1 MSRLRLTALGVERLK
16 PPASGRIEVWDTIL
30 PGLGL
35 RVTDRGRKTFVVMT
49 MVGTGDAV
57 RNADGR
63 IVGGRRLKRITLQPT
78 WPALSLDAAREQAR
92 DILHQAD
99 RGEEP
104 TAQLRVVPTWR
115 QYVEGYLQ
123 RRRSSLRPSTHT
135 YVTNMLA
142 QMSCWDY
149 LPLTAIRRED
159 VLAFVEDTAAHA
171 PVHANRQLEII
182 KTLYNDAVRRGVVE
196 TNPAAPLRPPSREV
210 ARDRALSDAEI
221 GWFWTATDRL
231 AWSYRGA
238 YRMLLLTGQRRGM
251 VRLMTWDELD
261 LERRTWT
268 VSAAKMK
275 NGKAHEIAL
284 NDLAME
290 VLAEARPITG
300 GAHGFVLT
308 ADGRPLGDFS
318 SAKRK
323 VDAAM
328 AEIAGRAIPAW
339 HIHDLRRTITHGLAA
354 MGIAPHIADKIL
366 AHSSGAISG
375 VAAVYNKFA
384 YLDERR
390 DALAA
395 WGRKVET
402 IIGRRQDNVTPLAAK
417 R

>member
-1 MSRLRLTALGVERLK
+1 LTALGVERLK
-16 PPASGRIEVWDTIL
+16 PPASGRIEVWDAIV

-49 MVGTGDAV
+49 MVGSGDAI
-57 RNADGR
+57 RDAAGS
-63 IVGGRRLKRITLQPT
+63 IVAGRRLKRITLEPT
-78 WPALSLDAAREQAR
+78 WPALTLDQARELAR
-92 DILHQAD
+92 DVLHRVA
-99 RGEEP
+99 RGEDP
-104 TAQLRVVPTWR
+104 TAEPQATPTWR

-123 RRRSSLRPSTHT
+123 RRRGSLRPSTHT
-135 YVTNMLA
+135 YLTNILA
-142 QMSCWDY
+142 QMSCWDR
-149 LPLTAIRRED
+149 LPLDAIRRED
-159 VLAFVEDTAAHA
+159 VRAFVEDMAVRA
-171 PVHANRQLEII
+171 PIHANRQLVAI
-182 KTLYNDAVRRGVVE
+182 KTLYNDAVRRSVVE
-196 TNPAAPLRPPSREV
+196 ANPAAPLRPPSREV

-221 GWFWTATDRL
+221 GWLWTATDRL
-231 AWSYRGA
+231 EWSYRGA
-238 YRMLLLTGQRRGM
+238 LRMLLLTGQRRGM

-261 LERRTWT
+261 LERKVWT

-290 VLAEARPITG
+290 VLAEARPITS
-300 GAHGFVLT
+300 GADGLVFT
-308 ADGRPLGDFS
+308 NDGRPLGFS
-318 SAKRK
+318 YAKSK

-328 AEIAGRAIPAW
+328 AEIAGRAVPAW
-339 HIHDLRRTITHGLAA
+339 HTHDLRRTMTHGLAS

-375 VAAVYNKFA
+375 TAAVYNKFA

-395 WGRKVET
+395 WGRKVEE
-402 IIGRRQDNVTPLAAK
+402 IIGCAPGNVVSLVGK